1 MNKYFKFTESFTTHD
16 WAVVKAKDEADAKD
30 NYCQNELINSG
41 YYFTNDKDVEVKEIS
56 REEAEEDD
64 E

>member
-1 MNKYFKFTESFTTHD
+1 MTYPNHE
-16 WAVVKAKDEADAKD
+16 VVLLFYKD

-56 REEAEEDD
+56 QKEAEEDD